1 MIRFVSSAALFL
13 AALARQ
19 RQPQQVDIPSTE
31 QPLQRLGRSHD
42 TAFVIALA
50 RLVASHGCRVS
61 DRTGLS
67 LTRLD
72 GNDSLPGL
80 LIGTAL

>member
-50 RLVASHGCRVS
+50 RLVASHG
-61 DRTGLS
+61 
-67 LTRLD
+67 RLD